1 MNNEKQAVKQAL
13 KTFYANKSLSGSQLQ
28 SLQQK
33 LTSQFT
39 KDDENITNDK
49 KISIIKCLGSIAA
62 SFLIVWML
70 AYLHTPQLISS
81 AYADIQKDKNLNT
94 GLPLAIQQWLDENK
108 ITRVPS
114 QYPVEMSKFCT
125 LDQNLTMHMR
135 IAGKQQGMLNVF
147 FYHGERP
154 LFWFNG
160 TGKLDDLN
168 WRLLK
173 VRENLTLI
181 VFYTHDMREKSV
193 LHILNEM
200 LPEIE
205 V

>member
-13 KTFYANKSLSGSQLQ
+13 KTFYADKSLSDSQLQ

-33 LTSQFT
+33 LPSHFT
-39 KDDENITNDK
+39 KDDDNITNDK
-49 KISIIKCLGSIAA
+49 KISIIKWLGSIAA
-62 SFLIVWML
+62 SFLIVWIS

-81 AYADIQKDKNLNT
+81 AYADIQKDKSLNT
-94 GLPLAIQQWLDENK
+94 GMSLAIQQWLDESN
-108 ITRVPS
+108 IASVPT

-125 LDQNLTMHMR
+125 LDQSLTMHMR
-135 IAGKQQGMLNVF
+135 IAGKDQGELNVF

-160 TGKLDDLN
+160 AGKLNDMN
-168 WRLLK
+168 WKLLK
-173 VRENLTLI
+173 VRKNLTL
-181 VFYTHDMREKSV
+181 VVLYTHDMREKSV
-193 LHILNEM
+193 QHILNEM
-200 LPEIE
+200 LPELE